1 MDENNK
7 IIQSKNVD
15 DFVEDNYETRFKF
28 SNKVL
33 FKNFFK
39 KVINNYLDEG

>member
-1 MDENNK
+1 MDKNNK

-15 DFVEDNYETRFKF
+15 DYVEENYDTRFKF

-33 FKNFFK
+33 FKNFIK
-39 KVINNYLDEG
+39 K